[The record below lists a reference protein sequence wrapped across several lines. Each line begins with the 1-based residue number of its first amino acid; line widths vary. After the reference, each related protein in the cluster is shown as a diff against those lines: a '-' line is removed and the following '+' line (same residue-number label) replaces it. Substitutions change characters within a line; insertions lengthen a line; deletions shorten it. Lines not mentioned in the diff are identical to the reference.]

1 MTVLKDAASNALY
14 GVRGANGVILITTKK
29 GQLGT
34 GATVTVDAKWGAN
47 TRATQDYDLIKDPRQ
62 YYEVYYSALN
72 RYAMDKM
79 QLSSQAAYQ
88 WANQN
93 LTAANDYGLWYQTYT
108 APQGQYLVGENG
120 KFNPAATKGYMRSYR
135 GEEYWM
141 EPDNWLDASYKNTL
155 RQEYNMSV
163 SNGTDQTSFYASE
176 P

>member
-1 MTVLKDAASNALY
+1 M
-14 GVRGANGVILITTKK
+14 
-29 GQLGT
+29 
-34 GATVTVDAKWGAN
+34 TVDAKWGAN

-62 YYEVYYSALN
+62 YYEVYYSSLN

-141 EPDNWLDASYKNTL
+141 EPDNWLDASYKNSL

-163 SNGTDQTSFYASE
+163 SNGTDQTSFYASAGFLNTKVSHQTPDSNASPGDSRPTHRPSRGSNSAE
-176 P
+176 A